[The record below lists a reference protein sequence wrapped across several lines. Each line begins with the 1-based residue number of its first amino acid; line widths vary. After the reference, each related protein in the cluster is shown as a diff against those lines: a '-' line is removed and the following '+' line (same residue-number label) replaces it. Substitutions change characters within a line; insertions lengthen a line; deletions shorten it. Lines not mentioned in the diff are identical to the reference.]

1 MGDALLREST
11 LGVVVGVNS
20 RLPWAEEWEVRKK
33 LSLPVLSSLRERREG
48 WGRGS
53 SKKALTRQ
61 LSNQAIHLGSQWWPA
76 RVTETMTNLPPF
88 SASK

>member
-20 RLPWAEEWEVRKK
+20 RLRWAEEWEVRKK

-48 WGRGS
+48 RGQGE
-53 SKKALTRQ
+53 L
-61 LSNQAIHLGSQWWPA
+61 
-76 RVTETMTNLPPF
+76 
-88 SASK
+88 